1 MKLVA
6 LMSIEE
12 YSKDLKKLLVS
23 HRIPV
28 FSEMDILGFKT
39 NGEDSVEENWFSA
52 GGEYHIYSAL
62 FFAFVGEEKAEELLE
77 AVAEHN
83 QAHEGTD
90 NHPFRAFQL
99 NVEKSL

>member
-12 YSKDLKKLLVS
+12 YSKELKRLLVS

-39 NGEDSVEENWFSA
+39 NGDHSVEENWFSA

-62 FFAFVGEEKAEELLE
+62 FFVFVDEGKAEELFK
-77 AVAEHN
+77 AVDEHN
-83 QAHEGTD
+83 HAHEGTD

-99 NVEKSL
+99 NVEKSI